1 MDSGVSNPNTIDLES
16 SIMTNTNTDAMTRNE
31 ENGTINNKFSIYLI
45 PGVLTLLAGL
55 STGFGG
61 IIAVYFLSKETNQKQ
76 QKIQL
81 GKWMSVASAFMI
93 CVTCFELIPTI
104 FEEKNGKNTSMIGGH
119 EKDMVAKQDNNNI
132 DFFSFCLYSF
142 FGAFLVLLMK
152 KVIPEVNIENLVTG
166 VYGDSQTNYYYRNE
180 KGDERKIEK
189 ENHKEI
195 NRVSVLES
203 QLTKERQSKG
213 NQNEMKNLQDLFRS
227 GLFAA
232 LAICVHNF
240 PEGIATML
248 STLHG
253 GKYLETQ
260 NLFTC
265 MDTDSIEGGL
275 SFEPHV

>member
-1 MDSGVSNPNTIDLES
+1 
-16 SIMTNTNTDAMTRNE
+16 
-31 ENGTINNKFSIYLI
+31 
-45 PGVLTLLAGL
+45 
-55 STGFGG
+55 
-61 IIAVYFLSKETNQKQ
+61 
-76 QKIQL
+76 
-81 GKWMSVASAFMI
+81 
-93 CVTCFELIPTI
+93 
-104 FEEKNGKNTSMIGGH
+104 
-119 EKDMVAKQDNNNI
+119 
-132 DFFSFCLYSF
+132 
-142 FGAFLVLLMK
+142 MK

-253 GKYLETQ
+253 GIKLGLPLAIAIAAHNILEGVCVALPVYFVTRSPFMAIT
-260 NLFTC
+260 LSTL
-265 MDTDSIEGGL
+265 SGL
-275 SFEPHV
+275 AEPLGVLAVMLLNE